1 MLNFV
6 FFPYFTASILIP
18 MWKKL
23 ILVLLVILLAGAAFI
38 GWRFFMSNTAFSE
51 KSKYLY
57 IRTGHANYEEVFQ
70 TIKDSQF
77 VKNPGSF
84 DFLAHRM
91 DLPEKIKPGRYEIQ
105 KGMSLSELVR
115 MLRNGRQS
123 PVNLIITKLRT
134 KENLAALIGRKF
146 ECDSASVME
155 YISNQDTLSAYGFD
169 TNTIMATIYPNTYT
183 YFWNTTPSAIFR
195 KLFAEYKSVWTPE
208 RVQQAA
214 ALGLTPVKAYILA
227 SIIEEETRNNSEKD
241 TMASVYLNR
250 YNAGMPLQADP
261 TVKFALRDFG
271 LKRIYEKHLTV
282 ESPYNTYRHT
292 GLPPGPICTPSLIT
306 LDKVLQS
313 PKTKYL
319 YFVVSPDL
327 TRHIFTE
334 NYRDHLVYARQF
346 HKSMD
351 ERANKQK
358 KAKEDTGIK

>member
-1 MLNFV
+1 
-6 FFPYFTASILIP
+6 

-23 ILVLLVILLAGAAFI
+23 ILIILVILLAGAAFI

-57 IRTGHANYEEVFQ
+57 IRTGHATYDEAFQ
-70 TIKDSQF
+70 TIKDSQL

-91 DLPEKIKPGRYEIQ
+91 DLPEKIRAGRYEV
-105 KGMSLSELVR
+105 KKNMSLSDIVR
-115 MLRNGRQS
+115 MLRNGQQS

-134 KENLAALIGRKF
+134 KEDLAAMIGRKF
-146 ECDSASVME
+146 ECDSASVMD
-155 YISNQDTLSAYGFD
+155 YIKNPDTLNTYGFD
-169 TNTIMATIYPNTYT
+169 TNTIIATVYPNTYT
-183 YFWNTTPSAIFR
+183 YFWNTTPSAIFK
-195 KLFAEYKSVWTPE
+195 KLYAEYKKVWTPE
-208 RVQQAA
+208 RIQQAT
-214 ALGLTPVKAYILA
+214 ALGLTPVKAYTLA
-227 SIIEEETRNNSEKD
+227 SIIEEETQNNSEKD

-261 TVKFALRDFG
+261 TVKFALRDFS
-271 LKRIYEKHLTV
+271 LKRIYEKHLAV
-282 ESPYNTYRHT
+282 ESPYNTYRNK
-292 GLPPGPICTPSLIT
+292 GLPPGPVCTPSLVT

-334 NYRDHLVYARQF
+334 NYEDHLVYARQF

-351 ERANKQK
+351 ERAAKQK
-358 KAKEDTGIK
+358 KAKEDTGGN

>member
-1 MLNFV
+1 
-6 FFPYFTASILIP
+6 

-23 ILVLLVILLAGAAFI
+23 ILIVLIILLAGAAFI

-57 IRTGHANYEEVFQ
+57 IRTGHATYDEVFQ
-70 TIKDSQF
+70 TIKDSQL
-77 VKNPGSF
+77 VNNPSSF

-91 DLPEKIKPGRYEIQ
+91 DLPEKIRAGRYEIQ
-105 KGMSLSELVR
+105 KGMSLSDIVR

-123 PVNLIITKLRT
+123 PVNLVITKLRT

-146 ECDSASVME
+146 ECDSASVMG
-155 YISNQDTLSAYGFD
+155 YISNTDTLNAYGFD

-183 YFWNTTPSAIFR
+183 YFWNTTPSAIFK
-195 KLFAEYKSVWTPE
+195 KLFAEYKTVWTPE
-208 RVQQAA
+208 RVQQAT
-214 ALGLTPVKAYILA
+214 ALGLTPVKAYTLA
-227 SIIEEETRNNSEKD
+227 SIIEEETQNNSEKD

-261 TVKFALRDFG
+261 TVKFALRDFS

-282 ESPYNTYRHT
+282 ESPYNTYRHK
-292 GLPPGPICTPSLIT
+292 GLPPGPICTPSLTT

-327 TRHIFTE
+327 SRHIFTE
-334 NYRDHLVYARQF
+334 NYEDHLIYAREF

-351 ERANKQK
+351 ERAAKQN
-358 KAKEDTGIK
+358 KAKEDTGAN

>member
-1 MLNFV
+1 
-6 FFPYFTASILIP
+6 

-23 ILVLLVILLAGAAFI
+23 ILTLLIILLTGAAFI
-38 GWRFFMSNTAFSE
+38 GWRFFTSNTAFSE

-57 IRTGHANYEEVFQ
+57 IRTGHATYDEVLQ
-70 TIKDSQF
+70 TIKDSLF

-84 DFLAHRM
+84 DFLAQRL
-91 DLPEKIKPGRYEIQ
+91 DLPERIKPGRYEIK
-105 KGMSLSELVR
+105 KGMSLSDIVR

-134 KENLAALIGRKF
+134 KESLAALIGRRF

-155 YISNQDTLSAYGFD
+155 YMHNEDTLKHYGFD
-169 TNTIMATIYPNTYT
+169 TNTIIATVYPNTYT
-183 YFWNTTPSAIFR
+183 YFWNTTPSAIFK
-195 KLFAEYKSVWTPE
+195 KLFAEYKTVWTPA
-208 RVQQAA
+208 RIQQAQ
-214 ALGLTPVKAYILA
+214 ALGLTPVQAYTVA
-227 SIIEEETRNNSEKD
+227 SIIEEETNNNSEKD

-250 YNAGMPLQADP
+250 YHAGMPLQADP
-261 TVKFALRDFG
+261 TVKFALRDFS
-271 LKRIYEKHLTV
+271 LRRIYEKHLLV
-282 ESPYNTYRHT
+282 ESPYNTYRNK

-327 TRHIFTE
+327 SRHIFTE
-334 NYRDHLVYARQF
+334 NYKDHMVYAREF

-351 ERANKQK
+351 QRAKR
-358 KAKEDTGIK
+358 KAKEDTGEKLK

>member
-1 MLNFV
+1 
-6 FFPYFTASILIP
+6 

-23 ILVLLVILLAGAAFI
+23 ILIVLIILLAGAAFI
-38 GWRFFMSNTAFSE
+38 GWRFFMSNTPFSE

-57 IRTGHANYEEVFQ
+57 IRTGHATYDEVFQ
-70 TIKDSQF
+70 TIKDSQL

-91 DLPEKIKPGRYEIQ
+91 DLPEKIRAGRYEIQ
-105 KGMSLSELVR
+105 KGMSLSDIVR

-123 PVNLIITKLRT
+123 PVNLVITKLRT

-146 ECDSASVME
+146 ECDSASVMA
-155 YISNQDTLSAYGFD
+155 YISNTDTLNAYGFD

-183 YFWNTTPSAIFR
+183 YFWNTTPSAIFK
-195 KLFAEYKSVWTPE
+195 KLFAAYKTVWTPG
-208 RVQQAA
+208 RIQQAT
-214 ALGLTPVKAYILA
+214 ALGLTPTKAYTLA
-227 SIIEEETRNNSEKD
+227 SIIEEETQNNSEKD

-261 TVKFALRDFG
+261 TVKFALRDFS

-282 ESPYNTYRHT
+282 ESPYNTYRHK
-292 GLPPGPICTPSLIT
+292 GLPPGPICTPSLAT

-327 TRHIFTE
+327 SRHIFTE
-334 NYRDHLVYARQF
+334 NYEDHLIYAREF

-351 ERANKQK
+351 ERAAKQN
-358 KAKEDTGIK
+358 KAKEDTGAN